1 MLNNV
6 TKQSNCN
13 SSLSFRNVTLVIK
26 MKINLVYLIDYNNMT
41 SLASLSLMKNF
52 ENFVDINIFNIFL
65 FNFHDLD

>member
-13 SSLSFRNVTLVIK
+13 SSLLFRNVTLVIK

-41 SLASLSLMKNF
+41 IASLSLIKNF
-52 ENFVDINIFNIFL
+52 ENFVDINISNIFL
-65 FNFHDLD
+65 CNLHDLD

>member
-26 MKINLVYLIDYNNMT
+26 MKTNLVYLIDYNNMT